1 MIRSMTLT
9 AFALALSAAAMA
21 QTDVSTQVQTQAQV
35 PTRQIGTARLENV
48 PEIPE
53 DVGAAVQRY
62 QNYREARFQDWLA
75 DGTMLITTRFGTTS
89 QVHHVAE
96 PRHARTQLTFHEEP
110 VAEAQAIPGGERFLY
125 RRDTGGDEWFQ
136 LYVGDVAGAE
146 AIQLT
151 EPGTRNQSAVVSKD
165 GRLVVWSRAMRGSA
179 DYAIMT
185 ANPSDPQSRRVAW
198 QGTGSVGPTD
208 ISADGR
214 HVLVSRNL
222 SNRENRLLVLDLET
236 GETRELGWSAA
247 TPARYDEP
255 RFARNGRSVIAITDA
270 GSDVSRLME
279 FDLDTGRS
287 RSISPESRWGIE
299 DYDLS
304 DDGRLLA
311 FAFNEEGYSRVVVQ
325 DFVTRRALP
334 QPESLDRGVLTGL
347 EFSPDGTRLAIGLS
361 TPTYAGDVFAFNLA
375 DGAIERWTSSEMG
388 ALQRSQLAEP
398 RLIRFDSFDGLSVP
412 AFVYRPRNIAAD
424 ARTPV
429 IIDIHGG
436 PESQTRPLWNP
447 GAQYFAE
454 MLGATIILPN
464 VRGSEGYG
472 TRYLNLDNGERREDS
487 VRDIGALLD
496 WIATQPDLDPARV
509 AVYGQSYGGYMSLAS
524 MVHFSDRLV
533 GGVERYG
540 ISNWTSFLQ
549 NTEAYRRDNRRAEY
563 GDERVPAMRAVFDRI
578 SPLNNVG
585 RITKPMLVMQGA
597 NDPRVPQSESDQ
609 VVRELRA
616 NGIEAWYVLFADEG
630 HGFQKKHNNDLRR
643 EVETLFLR
651 RLFEGAR

>member
-89 QVHHVAE
+89 QVHHVAG

-424 ARTPV
+424 TRTPV

-563 GDERVPAMRAVFDRI
+563 GDERVPTMRAVFDRI

>member
-89 QVHHVAE
+89 QVHHVAG

-136 LYVGDVAGAE
+136 LYVRDVAGAE

-255 RFARNGRSVIAITDA
+255 RFARDGRSVIAITDA

-496 WIATQPDLDPARV
+496 WIGTQPDLDPARV

-563 GDERVPAMRAVFDRI
+563 GDERVPTMRAVFDRI